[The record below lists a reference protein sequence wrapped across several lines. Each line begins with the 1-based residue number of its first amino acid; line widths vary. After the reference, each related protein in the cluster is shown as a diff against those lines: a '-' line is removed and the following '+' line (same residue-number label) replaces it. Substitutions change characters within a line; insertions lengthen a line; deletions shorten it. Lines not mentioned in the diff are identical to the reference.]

1 MVTQNPN
8 FTANQDDLAYILKQI
23 VVAEREVAG
32 ESLQSIIGL
41 NAAILPWGLRH
52 VDGSNNNL
60 LPGGQFV
67 GAADQI
73 LPRLLDPNFRNDQDG
88 DQLPRGPPPRPGD
101 PGWGLICSMRRVQAT
116 GDVLGSMRRCGDVR

>member
-1 MVTQNPN
+1 MATQNPN
-8 FTANQDDLAYILKQI
+8 FTVNQDDLAYILKQI
-23 VVAEREVAG
+23 VISEREVAG
-32 ESLQSIIGL
+32 ESLQSIIGP

-60 LPGGQFV
+60 LPDGQFV

-88 DQLPRGPPPRPGD
+88 DQLPLGPPPNVD
-101 PGWGLICSMRRVQAT
+101 SNTDA
-116 GDVLGSMRRCGDVR
+116 DFVLMLKGNYNLTDSDFNGVS

>member
-1 MVTQNPN
+1 MATQNPN
-8 FTANQDDLAYILKQI
+8 FTVYQDDLAYILKQI

-32 ESLQSIIGL
+32 ESLQSIIGP

-52 VDGSNNNL
+52 VDGSNKNL

-101 PGWGLICSMRRVQAT
+101 P
-116 GDVLGSMRRCGDVR
+116 